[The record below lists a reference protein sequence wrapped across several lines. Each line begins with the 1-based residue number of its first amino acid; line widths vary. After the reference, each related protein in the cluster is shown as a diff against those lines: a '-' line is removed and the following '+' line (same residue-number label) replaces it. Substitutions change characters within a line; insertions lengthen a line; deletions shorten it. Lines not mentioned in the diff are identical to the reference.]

1 MAKSSI
7 DIMNTVGVNALIL
20 LLNKY
25 KEELPCEL
33 ALKIKEISSGE
44 AFCYKAND
52 INLMMSKIDISLNRE
67 QLSGKFKLIAD
78 GIELK
83 RVNEI
88 NTLLRTVKAMPRDE
102 YDEQL
107 VADGVFVCD
116 LYEPTEMIMTYDD
129 KVLMSWSNGIR

>member
-7 DIMNTVGVNALIL
+7 DILSTVGINALIL

-25 KEELPCEL
+25 KEELPDEL
-33 ALKIKEISSGE
+33 SLKIKEISSGE

>member
-107 VADGVFVCD
+107 IADGVFVCD

>member
-1 MAKSSI
+1 MSKSSI

-107 VADGVFVCD
+107 IADGVFVCD

>member
-1 MAKSSI
+1 MTKSSI
-7 DIMNTVGVNALIL
+7 DIMNTVGINALIL

-107 VADGVFVCD
+107 IADGVFVCD

>member
-7 DIMNTVGVNALIL
+7 DIMNTVGINALIL

>member
-1 MAKSSI
+1 MTKSSI
-7 DIMNTVGVNALIL
+7 DIMNTVGINALIL